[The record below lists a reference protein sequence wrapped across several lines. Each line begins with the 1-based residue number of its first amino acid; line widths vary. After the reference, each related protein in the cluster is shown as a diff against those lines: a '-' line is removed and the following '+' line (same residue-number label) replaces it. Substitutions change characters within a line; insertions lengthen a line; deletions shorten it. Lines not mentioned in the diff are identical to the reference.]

1 MLYFSA
7 MLQNETKNVPRET
20 CTPERV
26 LERLESC
33 REFGEAFR
41 LMDFRSALTFN
52 TQNHSYVLFL
62 AAAAKRRGFLP
73 LLLFE
78 YESDAESFYSDAALF
93 FDPEKTAWIPLFSG
107 APMLNNPVLL
117 ENHLN
122 FFLRHL
128 YNNDLELIISSE
140 AVFSQT
146 VADRHALEAG
156 SLWLHA
162 GDDHAFADLL
172 KRLGEMGYLRNDCV
186 EFCGDFAVRGGI
198 VDIYAFGETYP
209 FRLEFF
215 GDSIESL
222 RRFNPHDQISFE
234 TCAEAL
240 IRPASYAA
248 DKKSEIR
255 HILPDNTLLIRI
267 ADLRKRGKDPAADP
281 GLPFKQWTFDPG
293 LVYADLDV
301 PILNTLPPQDSR
313 DPHFWNEVKSQN
325 RRVFVFSEHELLR
338 ESIRAFLGD
347 DAGYVN
353 ANLRFGFHYRSGEF
367 LLLSAREIFQK
378 EHYRNPDKRFIPD
391 FAVRAEAADPLRY
404 GDAVVHVDHGIGI
417 YRGIEMLEFRGV
429 EQEAMVVEYQNKDK
443 IYVPIRH
450 MNKIF
455 RYSGDTGKS
464 PKLDRIGSPLWEQ
477 AKQHSR
483 RYVRKAAVDLVS
495 LYADRKTLPGFAFDK
510 DTPDARRLEVDFPYE
525 ETPDQL
531 RTIEDIRRD
540 MEKPAIM
547 DRLVCGDV
555 GFGKTEVAIRAAF
568 KAIYSGKQVAVL
580 VPTTLLCFQHEE
592 SLRRRLAS
600 YGIRVDSLSRFVG
613 GRKLGAL
620 QEAMRAGKTDIV
632 IGTHKLLSNILY
644 FKDLGLLIVDEE
656 HRFGVNHK
664 EKIRHLKRR
673 VDVITLS
680 ATPIPRTLQLAL
692 AGLRDISKI
701 ETPPQERLP
710 IVTRILYWN
719 NTDIKSAIEREL
731 DRNGQVFILN
741 NHIGELPALQKT
753 VAEMFPA
760 HGVRY
765 AHGQLPGAELERTM
779 LDFYHHEFDILIT
792 TTIIESGIDIP
803 NANTLIVINAHR
815 FGLSQLYQIRGRV
828 GRSYKKAY
836 AYLVIPRGKSLSP
849 LAMKR
854 LQTLEYYTDLGS
866 GYHIAMRDLEIRG
879 AGDLFGVE
887 QSGHLNRL
895 GYAYLN
901 RMFEEEVQKAKDPES
916 AGREST
922 DIRLEHSAYLPE
934 HYIAERDIRIA
945 FYRELSG
952 ILSSG
957 TALHAALLSI
967 DRIEFTCRDRFGSL
981 PSEALNLFNDARLSV
996 WLKDFDIEALVRR
1009 DGELELLFS
1018 AQAGSERLQRSA
1030 GRLLQILAK
1039 HHIDIR
1045 FVSKRQLYARTDEKF
1060 LSVFYTGTFLNDMD
1074 SMPG

>member
-1 MLYFSA
+1 
-7 MLQNETKNVPRET
+7 MLQNELKNVPRET
-20 CTPERV
+20 CDPQRV
-26 LERLESC
+26 LELLESQH
-33 REFGEAFR
+33 EFVEAFR
-41 LMDFRSALTFN
+41 LMDFRSTLSFN

-73 LLLFE
+73 LILFE

-93 FDPEKTAWIPLFSG
+93 FDPEKTAWIPLFSD
-107 APMLNNPVLL
+107 APALNNPVLL

-122 FFLRHL
+122 YFLRHL
-128 YNNDLELIISSE
+128 YDKDLELIISSE
-140 AVFSQT
+140 AVFART
-146 VADRHALEAG
+146 VADRQAREAG
-156 SLWLHA
+156 TLRLRA
-162 GDDHAFADLL
+162 GEDHAYVNLL
-172 KRLGEMGYLRNDCV
+172 KHLEEMGYLRNDSV

-215 GDSIESL
+215 GDTIESL
-222 RRFNPHDQISFE
+222 RCFNPHDQISFE

-240 IRPASYAA
+240 IRPASFAA
-248 DKKSEIR
+248 DLKSEIR
-255 HILPDNTLLIRI
+255 DILPDNTLLIRV
-267 ADLRKRGKDPAADP
+267 ADLRSRGKVPLADP
-281 GLPFKQWTFDPG
+281 NLPFKQWTFASG
-293 LVYADLDV
+293 LAHSDLLI
-301 PILNTLPPQDSR
+301 PLLNTLQPRNPR
-313 DPHFWNEVKSQN
+313 DPLYWNEIKAQN
-325 RRVFVFSEHELLR
+325 RRIFIFSEHALLR
-338 ESIRAFLGD
+338 ESIRSFLGD
-347 DAGYVN
+347 DAEYVR
-353 ANLRFGFHYRSGEF
+353 ANLRFGFHYCGGEI

-391 FAVRAEAADPLRY
+391 FAVRAEATDPLRY

-429 EQEAMVVEYQNKDK
+429 EQEAMIIEYLNKDK

-455 RYSGDTGKS
+455 RYSGDAGKS
-464 PKLDRIGSPLWEQ
+464 LKLDRIGSPLWEQ

-483 RYVRKAAVDLVS
+483 HYVRKAVMDLVS
-495 LYADRKTLPGFAFDK
+495 LYADRKALPGFAFEK
-510 DTPDARRLEVDFPYE
+510 DTPDARRLEADFPYD

-531 RTIEDIRRD
+531 QTIEDIRRD
-540 MEKPAIM
+540 MEKPVIM

-568 KAIYSGKQVAVL
+568 KAVYSGKQVAVL

-592 SLRRRLAS
+592 SFRNRLAS
-600 YGIRVDSLSRFVG
+600 YGIGIGSLSRFVN
-613 GRKLGAL
+613 GRKLSTL
-620 QEAMRAGKTDIV
+620 QEEMRSGKIDIV
-632 IGTHKLLSNILY
+632 IGTHKVLSNLLY

-692 AGLRDISKI
+692 AGLRDFSKI
-701 ETPPQERLP
+701 ETPPRERLP

-753 VAEMFPA
+753 IIEMFPA

-765 AHGQLPGAELERTM
+765 AHGQMPGVELEKTM
-779 LDFYHHEFDILIT
+779 LDFYHHTFDILIT

-916 AGREST
+916 TGCDST
-922 DIRLEHSAYLPE
+922 DIRLEHPAYLPE

-945 FYRELSG
+945 FYRELSR
-952 ILSSG
+952 ILSG
-957 TALHAALLSI
+957 ELALRAALQAI
-967 DRIEFTCRDRFGSL
+967 DRIEFACRDRFGRL
-981 PSEALNLFNDARLSV
+981 PQEALNLINDARLSV
-996 WLKDFDIEALVRR
+996 WLKDFNIEALVRR
-1009 DGELELLFS
+1009 DGELQFLFS
-1018 AQAGSERLQRSA
+1018 TRAGSERLQHSA
-1030 GRLLQILAK
+1030 GRFLEILAK

-1045 FVSKRQLYARTDEKF
+1045 FVSKRQLFALTDEKF
-1060 LSVFYTGTFLNDMD
+1060 LTAFYAGTFLNAAD